1 MLRPMRYYGDPIL
14 RKKCRA
20 VVEITPEVL
29 QVAQDLVDSMHAH
42 NCTGLAAPQI
52 GSDLRIFC
60 LDTGEDLDE
69 DGYPIALP
77 IKVFINPEI
86 TYASKTT
93 SKMGEGCGS
102 IPGFYEEF
110 LRPKEI
116 NVRALGID
124 GKPFEE
130 KGLKFWR
137 SRAIQHELD
146 HLNGILIVDHWP
158 ANILKKNE
166 SELKLFEMRH
176 SQSSI
181 MRGDPFR

>member
-1 MLRPMRYYGDPIL
+1 
-14 RKKCRA
+14 
-20 VVEITPEVL
+20 VVEKITPEVL
-29 QVAQDLVDSMHAH
+29 QVAQDLVDSMRSH

-69 DGYPIALP
+69 EGYPIALP

-86 TYASKTT
+86 TYASKNT
-93 SKMGEGCGS
+93 SRMGEGCGS

-116 NVRALGID
+116 NVRALDID
-124 GKPFEE
+124 GNVFEE
-130 KGLKFWR
+130 NGLKFWR

-146 HLNGILIVDHWP
+146 HLDGILILDRWP
-158 ANILKKNE
+158 PNVLKRHE
-166 SELKLFEMRH
+166 QELKLLEMRH
-176 SQSSI
+176 SQTSV
-181 MRGDPFR
+181 MRGDPFRGN